1 MNIEQLHGYADLLPR
16 ELYFGGPRGIVEDT
30 LLRPGPVKEAQAAY
44 FAALHA
50 AKVEPANESAL
61 VWDQTMIVIDALR
74 HAGANPTAAKLHDY
88 IESLHDWAGIAGI
101 YYFRDNS
108 QRGIG
113 QNALQ
118 AYRWDGGHGT
128 FAVASRPGGS
138 LK

>member
-1 MNIEQLHGYADLLPR
+1 MTAGDIHNRIEIERVSQRVRDHDGTR
-16 ELYFGGPRGIVEDT
+16 
-30 LLRPGPVKEAQAAY
+30 LRRDCG
-44 FAALHA
+44 F
-50 AKVEPANESAL
+50 
-61 VWDQTMIVIDALR
+61 DALR

-88 IESLHDWAGIAGI
+88 IEGLHDWAGIAGI

-118 AYRWDGGHGT
+118 AYRWDAGHGT
-128 FAVASRPGGS
+128 FVVASRPGGS